1 MTEKEDMIQQLRE
14 QGLIHQSDLEQVIS
28 KLKTP
33 EQQVKAQDFLD
44 HLLNCEDDDC
54 KVHQVKSDIET
65 ENFMLGFLS
74 RDLVG

>member
-14 QGLIHQSDLEQVIS
+14 QGLVHQSDLEQVIA

-44 HLLNCEDDDC
+44 HLLNCGDSDC

-65 ENFMLGFLS
+65 ENFLLGFLS
-74 RDLVG
+74 RDLVD